1 MARSNE
7 FTHGGSV
14 GKNLV
19 LLLRALLNLISFA
32 ALWFGLSQWGADTVL
47 FGLPAFVPTLCTF
60 GGAGLCVL
68 CLIVNLIGPFAH
80 RVK

>member
-14 GKNLV
+14 GKNVALM
-19 LLLRALLNLISFA
+19 LRAILNILA
-32 ALWFGLSQWGADTVL
+32 YGVMWFGIMLWIGSFTLFTIPSPIPLIMTIAGAV
-47 FGLPAFVPTLCTF
+47 
-60 GGAGLCVL
+60 CVVIL
-68 CLIVNLIGPFAH
+68 LVVNLFGPFAH

>member
-32 ALWFGLSQWGADTVL
+32 ALLQKSVNKPETPSFLKVI
-47 FGLPAFVPTLCTF
+47 LPFS
-60 GGAGLCVL
+60 
-68 CLIVNLIGPFAH
+68 IE
-80 RVK
+80 